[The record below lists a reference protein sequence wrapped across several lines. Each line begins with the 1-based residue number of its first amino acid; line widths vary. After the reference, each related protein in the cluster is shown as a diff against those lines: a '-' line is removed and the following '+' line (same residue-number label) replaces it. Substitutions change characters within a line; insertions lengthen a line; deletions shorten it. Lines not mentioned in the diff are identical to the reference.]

1 MENDYANN
9 AVENEEE
16 QPSRMRRKTDYRKR
30 ETRSWIFSLL
40 AALAIALCLRFFVFE
55 FIRVDGNSMETT
67 LHNNEYVFM
76 ERVTFWFR
84 EPDFGDIIICTYPQ
98 HPDTYV
104 KRVIGTG
111 GDVIEISDGVLYI
124 NGEADYTYFQDQMND
139 FAPVVVPEGCVFV
152 MGDNRNES
160 LDSRMIGPLTYDRIR
175 GKAEFVIWPIMDNKD
190 TDFKEGVRFLS

>member
-1 MENDYANN
+1 MRNNN
-9 AVENEEE
+9 ANSALEIEIEEA
-16 QPSRMRRKTDYRKR
+16 QPSRMQRKTDYKKR
-30 ETRSWIFSLL
+30 ETKSWIFSLL
-40 AALAIALCLRFFVFE
+40 AALIIALFLRFFVFE
-55 FIRVDGNSMETT
+55 FIRVDGESMETT

-111 GDVIEISDGVLYI
+111 GDVIEITDGVLFI
-124 NGEADYTYFQDQMND
+124 NGEADYTYFSEPMND
-139 FAPVVVPEGCVFV
+139 FAPVVVPEGHVFV

-160 LDSRMIGPLTYDRIR
+160 LDSRMIGPLEYERIR
-175 GKAEFVIWPIMDNKD
+175 GKAQFVIWPVSEI
-190 TDFKEGVRFLS
+190 GSLS